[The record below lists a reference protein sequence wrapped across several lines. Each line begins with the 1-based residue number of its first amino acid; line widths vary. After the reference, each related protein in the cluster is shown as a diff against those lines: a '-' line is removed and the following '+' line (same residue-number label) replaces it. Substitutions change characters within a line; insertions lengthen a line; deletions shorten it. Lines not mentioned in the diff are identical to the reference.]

1 MADFTQ
7 REQQIVGAR
16 CYKGMFPW
24 LGMLSYLDIVLIG
37 IKEPTRVAES
47 LNRKERF
54 PMYSLFDSNFISIMD
69 LIFKSTMKLA

>member
-1 MADFTQ
+1 M
-7 REQQIVGAR
+7 GAT

-54 PMYSLFDSNFISIMD
+54 SMYSLFDSNFISIMD
-69 LIFKSTMKLA
+69 LILKSTMKLA

>member
-1 MADFTQ
+1 M
-7 REQQIVGAR
+7 GAR

-37 IKEPTRVAES
+37 IKEPTRVAEY